1 MRTIT
6 QVAASLLGAGFV
18 AAWGSSL
25 TDVKNPAIVQ
35 PAAEENATGA
45 IARYAGAVRS
55 ATGAFNSSIQQ
66 MGVYTDELVLTD
78 YPGNSVIT
86 RWDARRP
93 QNLVWQT
100 GANFTSLQSARVGVG
115 RAEEA
120 LRQYAPTPGGRLG
133 QLYDYMGY
141 LELFLA
147 AQFCNGI
154 PFSTITDDGVTNFG
168 GPVSTANIYAM
179 AIAHFDSSLAV
190 SADSPRVANLAR
202 VGKAR
207 ALLQLGKYAEAGAAV
222 ATG

>member
-55 ATGAFNSSIQQ
+55 ATSALNSGIQQ
-66 MGVYTDELVLTD
+66 GGVYTDELILTD
-78 YPGNSVIT
+78 FPGNSVVT

-100 GANFTSLQSARVGVG
+100 GSIFTTYQGARVGVG
-115 RAEEA
+115 RALIRRE
-120 LRQYAPTPGGRLG
+120 
-133 QLYDYMGY
+133 
-141 LELFLA
+141 
-147 AQFCNGI
+147 
-154 PFSTITDDGVTNFG
+154 DG
-168 GPVSTANIYAM
+168 
-179 AIAHFDSSLAV
+179 
-190 SADSPRVANLAR
+190 
-202 VGKAR
+202 
-207 ALLQLGKYAEAGAAV
+207 
-222 ATG
+222 